1 MLENIPI
8 IVTTCKSFGN
18 SRLKNFRFRKVI
30 IDEATQAQEVEA
42 LLTMKHAD
50 QVVLIGD
57 HKQLGPIYKQEV
69 QKCDSMFSRLIEGGF
84 QFTML
89 TTQYRMHPY
98 LLTVPNVLF
107 YDNKI
112 VSGYKKSFNNKF
124 INSELPFLFIDCE
137 TNEEGY
143 GTSFSNG

>member
-1 MLENIPI
+1 
-8 IVTTCKSFGN
+8 
-18 SRLKNFRFRKVI
+18 
-30 IDEATQAQEVEA
+30 
-42 LLTMKHAD
+42 MKHAD

-112 VSGYKKSFNNKF
+112 VSGYKKSFDNKF

-137 TNEEGY
+137 TIEEGY

>member
-42 LLTMKHAD
+42 LLTMKHAN

-69 QKCDSMFSRLIEGGF
+69 LKCDSMFSRLIEGGF
-84 QFTML
+84 KFTML

-107 YDNKI
+107 YENMI
-112 VSGYKKSFNNKF
+112 QSGYK
-124 INSELPFLFIDCE
+124 
-137 TNEEGY
+137 
-143 GTSFSNG
+143 